1 MIYEM
6 VVRCVQDLK
15 VRWQD
20 LSDALNSL
28 QLVLPATRPNLKG
41 QLVPLIAG
49 IGAHVGAL
57 DDTPQ
62 EDVNR
67 QLVSLATLLIDA
79 RNALNASRGL
89 RVAAG
94 GPFLLDEVRSTL
106 NTVLLL
112 PTGQPVSPADQSVI
126 DAAELAQAFLND
138 LQAHIDDCMRE
149 IEELTTPQG
158 ASASL
163 GGINNTVENIS
174 AYPVLTQ
181 EAGFGGA
188 PTSPWS
194 NSPGARPLGQIVEA
208 TLRDVLGWRPKV
220 TDHKGFVAALTQSFA
235 CKEIEGRTECS
246 YTPRTY
252 AVQVQADMGAVT
264 GAQASI
270 YSRAKAALD
279 QSTMILDR
287 IYPLDPAADPQETE
301 ASRAIV
307 RSEFTELVNELGI
320 EGGPRVHRV
329 DSLFDQLRGSN
340 NTSFDPEQVQGQL
353 RALREEFGLERNR
366 VNTIEEEQDL
376 TDFLTLV
383 DYINSLFQSWTS
395 QRPFFDR
402 SSTVEPF
409 LGTQLV
415 LVSRQLAV
423 VAESVRE
430 VYYAMDSVFL
440 GGAERQTI
448 ELVFTNPKR
457 PSLFVS
463 ELLMW
468 VERFAAE
475 EGTLLIRDAGK
486 AGVKAFFPTV
496 ERLFEAVRD
505 SRIPPQDANRLP
517 AAYRT
522 ARVQRSLA
530 ELETH
535 LKRLADLAN
544 KFR

>member
-6 VVRCVQDLK
+6 VVRCVQDL
-15 VRWQD
+15 VVGWQD
-20 LSDALNSL
+20 LTGALVSL
-28 QLVLPATRPNLKG
+28 QGVLPAASVNQRFQLGTLIGDIGKFTITIDDKPQEDAGG
-41 QLVPLIAG
+41 QLV
-49 IGAHVGAL
+49 
-57 DDTPQ
+57 T
-62 EDVNR
+62 
-67 QLVSLATLLIDA
+67 LATLLTNA
-79 RNALNASRGL
+79 RTTLNTSRSLRTTATGL
-89 RVAAG
+89 
-94 GPFLLDEVRSTL
+94 FLLDEVDAALSTA
-106 NTVLLL
+106 LL
-112 PTGQPVSPADQSVI
+112 PQPGQPVNQPVI
-126 DAAELAQAFLND
+126 DAVEFAKASLDD
-138 LQAHIDDCMRE
+138 LRAHIDNCLRE
-149 IEELTTPQG
+149 IEELTSAPG
-158 ASASL
+158 ANASL
-163 GGINNTVENIS
+163 GGINNSVENIS

-181 EAGFGGA
+181 EAGFSGA

-194 NSPGARPLGQIVEA
+194 NSPGSRPLGQVVEA
-208 TLRDVLGWRPKV
+208 TLRDVLGWRPKAS
-220 TDHKGFVAALTQSFA
+220 DHKGFVAALTQSFT
-235 CKEIEGRTECS
+235 CKDIEGRTECS

-270 YSRAKAALD
+270 YARAKAALD
-279 QSTMILDR
+279 QSVMILDR
-287 IYPLDPAADPQETE
+287 LYPLDPAADPQETE

-329 DSLFDQLRGSN
+329 DSLFEQLRGPN

-353 RALREEFGLERNR
+353 RAMREKFGLERKR

-376 TDFLTLV
+376 TDFLTMV
-383 DYINSLFQSWTS
+383 DYVNSLFQSWTS
-395 QRPFFDR
+395 QRQFFDR

-423 VAESVRE
+423 VAESVHE

-468 VERFAAE
+468 VERFATE

-496 ERLFEAVRD
+496 DRLFEAMRD
-505 SRIPPQDANRLP
+505 SRIPPQDPNRLP
-517 AAYRT
+517 AAYSV

-535 LKRLADLAN
+535 LKRLADLAR
-544 KFR
+544 KFL

>member
-6 VVRCVQDLK
+6 VVRCAQDLK
-15 VRWQD
+15 VRWID
-20 LSDALNSL
+20 LLDALLNLNGSL
-28 QLVLPATRPNLKG
+28 LATSFNQKSQLST
-41 QLVPLIAG
+41 LISEISVHANA
-49 IGAHVGAL
+49 I
-57 DDTPQ
+57 DDAPQ
-62 EDVNR
+62 EDASG
-67 QLVSLATLLIDA
+67 QLATLATLLANA
-79 RNALNASRGL
+79 RTTLNASRSLRTGTGGL
-89 RVAAG
+89 
-94 GPFLLDEVRSTL
+94 LLDEVDAVL
-106 NTVLLL
+106 NAALA
-112 PTGQPVSPADQSVI
+112 PQPGQPVNQRVI
-126 DAAELAQAFLND
+126 DDAEFAKAKLGD
-138 LQAHIDDCMRE
+138 LRAHIDNCLRE

-158 ASASL
+158 ANASL
-163 GGINNTVENIS
+163 GGINNSVENIS

-181 EAGFGGA
+181 EAGFSGA
-188 PTSPWS
+188 PTSPWG
-194 NSPGARPLGQIVEA
+194 NSPGSRPLGQVVEA

-220 TDHKGFVAALTQSFA
+220 ADHKGFVAALTQSFT
-235 CKEIEGRTECS
+235 CKDIEGRTECS

-270 YSRAKAALD
+270 YARAKAALD
-279 QSTMILDR
+279 QSVMILDR
-287 IYPLDPAADPQETE
+287 LYPLDPAADPQETE

-329 DSLFDQLRGSN
+329 DSLFEQLRGPN
-340 NTSFDPEQVQGQL
+340 NTPFDPEQVQGQL
-353 RALREEFGLERNR
+353 RAMREEFGLERNR

-376 TDFLTLV
+376 TDFLTMV

-395 QRPFFDR
+395 QRQFFDR

-423 VAESVRE
+423 VVESVHE

-496 ERLFEAVRD
+496 DRLFEAVRD
-505 SRIPPQDANRLP
+505 SRIPPQDPNRLP

-535 LKRLADLAN
+535 LKRLADLAR
-544 KFR
+544 KFL

>member
-6 VVRCVQDLK
+6 VVRCVKDLK

-20 LSDALNSL
+20 LAGALGSL
-28 QLVLPATRPNLKG
+28 QGVLPATSASQKSQLATLISEISVHANAIDDAPQEDASG
-41 QLVPLIAG
+41 QLV
-49 IGAHVGAL
+49 
-57 DDTPQ
+57 T
-62 EDVNR
+62 
-67 QLVSLATLLIDA
+67 LATLLANA
-79 RNALNASRGL
+79 RTILNASRSL
-89 RVAAG
+89 RTTTAS
-94 GPFLLDEVRSTL
+94 PLLLDEVDAVL
-106 NTVLLL
+106 NAALL
-112 PTGQPVSPADQSVI
+112 PLPGQPVNQPVI
-126 DAAELAQAFLND
+126 DAVEFAQALLGD
-138 LQAHIDDCMRE
+138 LRTHIDNCLRE
-149 IEELTTPQG
+149 IEELTTTPG
-158 ASASL
+158 ANASL
-163 GGINNTVENIS
+163 GGINNSVENIS

-181 EAGFGGA
+181 EAGFSGA

-194 NSPGARPLGQIVEA
+194 NSPGARPLGQVVEA

-220 TDHKGFVAALTQSFA
+220 ADHKGFVAALTQSFT
-235 CKEIEGRTECS
+235 CKDIEGRTECS

-270 YSRAKAALD
+270 YARAKAALD
-279 QSTMILDR
+279 QSVMILDR
-287 IYPLDPAADPQETE
+287 LYPLDPAADPQETE

-329 DSLFDQLRGSN
+329 DSLFEQLRGPN
-340 NTSFDPEQVQGQL
+340 NTPFDPEQVQGQL
-353 RALREEFGLERNR
+353 RAMREEFGLERNR

-376 TDFLTLV
+376 TDFLTMV

-395 QRPFFDR
+395 QRQFFDR

-423 VAESVRE
+423 VVESVHE

-496 ERLFEAVRD
+496 DRLFEAVRD
-505 SRIPPQDANRLP
+505 SRIPPQDPNRLP

-535 LKRLADLAN
+535 LKRLADLAR
-544 KFR
+544 KFL